1 MEGNK
6 IDTCQFVK
14 GLGLKLK
21 MWFPE
26 RDSWRVGAGGEG
38 QCVCV
43 CVQVSRLSISED
55 RECVCVFRCL
65 DSASLKAQG
74 VCVCACVLVIQ
85 SCPTLSNPT
94 EYSRQTSLSME
105 FSRQEDWSGLPFPSP
120 KELPN
125 PGIQPWAPALQADS
139 SLFELQGSP

>member
-26 RDSWRVGAGGEG
+26 RDSRGLGAGGEG
-38 QCVCV
+38 LCVCV

-74 VCVCACVLVIQ
+74 LYVCVCVCVCVLVIQ
-85 SCPTLSNPT
+85 SCLTLCNPT
-94 EYSRQTSLSME
+94 EYSPPD
-105 FSRQEDWSGLPFPSP
+105 FSVH
-120 KELPN
+120 
-125 PGIQPWAPALQADS
+125 GILQARRLEWIAISFSKGTSQPRDPT
-139 SLFELQGSP
+139 LGSCIAGRFFTV